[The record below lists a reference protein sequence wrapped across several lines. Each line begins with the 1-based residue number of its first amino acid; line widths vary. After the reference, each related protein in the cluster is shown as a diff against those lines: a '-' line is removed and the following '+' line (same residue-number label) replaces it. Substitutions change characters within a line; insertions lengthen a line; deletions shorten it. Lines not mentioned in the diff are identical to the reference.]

1 MAFNLRELLTQKFWG
16 NSVEEYLL
24 ALLIF
29 ILTIIALKV
38 FKLVIIN
45 KLKKIA
51 VKTRTELDNLMITI
65 IDGIGWPLYL
75 FLSLYI
81 SLQFI
86 KIPKFIG
93 MAVYYATFV
102 IVAYYVIIAL
112 QNLIDYG
119 TRRIIQKRQGEDKKV
134 DTSVIDLLSKV
145 LKAILWVVAIIIIL
159 SNLGYEVSTL
169 IAGLGIGGV
178 AIALAI
184 QNILGDIFASFS
196 IYFDKPFKTGD
207 FIIVGDDCGVVK
219 RIGIKTTRIQTLH
232 GEELVI
238 SNRELTES
246 RIHNYKRMER
256 RRVVFT
262 LGVEY
267 DTPTEKL
274 RKIPDII
281 KEVMDKIELVDIDRV
296 HFKEFGD
303 FSLNFEVVYY
313 VNSSDYGTYMDTRQ
327 EINLAIKERFET
339 EGIEFAY
346 PTQTVFVNEAS

>member
-29 ILTIIALKV
+29 ILTIIALRV

-207 FIIVGDDCGVVK
+207 FIMVGDDCGVVK

>member
-16 NSVEEYLL
+16 NSIEEYLL

-29 ILTIIALKV
+29 ILTIIALRV
-38 FKLVIIN
+38 LKLATIN
-45 KLKKIA
+45 KLRKIA
-51 VKTRTELDNLMITI
+51 VKTRTGLDDLMITI
-65 IDGIGWPLYL
+65 IDGIGWPFYL
-75 FLSLYI
+75 SLSLYV

-93 MAVYYATFV
+93 MVVYYATFV

-119 TRRIIQKRQGEDKKV
+119 TRRIIERQGGKKV
-134 DTSVIDLLSKV
+134 DTSAVDLLSKV
-145 LKAILWVVAIIIIL
+145 LKAILWVVVIIIIL

-178 AIALAI
+178 AIALAV
-184 QNILGDIFASFS
+184 QNILGDVFASFS
-196 IYFDKPFKTGD
+196 IYFDKPFRTGD

-246 RIHNYKRMER
+246 RVHNYKKMER

-262 LGVEY
+262 LGVTY

-281 KEVMDKIELVDIDRV
+281 KEVVDKIELADIDRV

-303 FSLNFEVVYY
+303 FSLNFEIVYY
-313 VNSSDYGTYMDTRQ
+313 VNSSDYGTYMDIRQ